1 MNIKIILK
9 ELINYIVSG
18 IIMFVIVALGYIRH
32 SGNIKRL
39 MNGTERKI
47 GQKKKEEQ
55 NG

>member
-1 MNIKIILK
+1 MY
-9 ELINYIVSG
+9 EAC
-18 IIMFVIVALGYIRH
+18 IIMFLIVALGYIRH